1 MKMRGGKKSFF
12 RAGDVIIGGTMNV
25 WAAFAVTYK
34 LQVSNAF
41 WKGAEF
47 QVLIT
52 ASRLRRNSR
61 LDNTSNP

>member
-1 MKMRGGKKSFF
+1 
-12 RAGDVIIGGTMNV
+12 MNV